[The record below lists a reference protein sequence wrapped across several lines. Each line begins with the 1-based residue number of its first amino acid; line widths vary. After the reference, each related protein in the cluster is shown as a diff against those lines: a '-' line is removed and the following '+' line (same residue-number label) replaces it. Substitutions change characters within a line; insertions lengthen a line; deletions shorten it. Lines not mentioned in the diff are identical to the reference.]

1 MFYDFPTITD
11 ISQVR
16 DAIKG
21 KEEFIEAERDGY
33 TVFNYLVRFE
43 STFPKVCSELDAIL
57 RECRGITFDSFGKVI
72 ARKYHKFF
80 NIGEIEEC
88 RDVDFTQPHIIL
100 EKLDGSMIVPMM
112 VKSKLEWH
120 TKMGNTDVAKKALDF
135 VNKHPKYVDI
145 AMWCISQNMTPMFE
159 FLSRRQRI
167 VVDYP
172 EENLVLTAIRYNET
186 GEYVSY

>member
-72 ARKYHKFF
+72 DIRNNNYSISLEF
-80 NIGEIEEC
+80 
-88 RDVDFTQPHIIL
+88 DIL
-100 EKLDGSMIVPMM
+100 
-112 VKSKLEWH
+112 
-120 TKMGNTDVAKKALDF
+120 
-135 VNKHPKYVDI
+135 
-145 AMWCISQNMTPMFE
+145 
-159 FLSRRQRI
+159 
-167 VVDYP
+167 
-172 EENLVLTAIRYNET
+172 YNN
-186 GEYVSY
+186 